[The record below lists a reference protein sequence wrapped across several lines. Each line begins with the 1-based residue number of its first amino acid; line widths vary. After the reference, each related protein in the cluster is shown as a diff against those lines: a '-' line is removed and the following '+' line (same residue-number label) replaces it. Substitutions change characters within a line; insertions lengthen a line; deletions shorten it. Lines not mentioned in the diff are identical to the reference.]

1 MDENRIRES
10 LKYGERVTL
19 ECKEAHGKIPNT
31 VYETYSSFANTMG
44 GLILLGV
51 KENIGN
57 SGSEPRFVFVGVDNP
72 EKRIKEFWDVIN
84 SNKVSANILME
95 DNVGYC
101 VVEGKTIIWIDVPQA
116 DYRFKPVYINENPLK
131 GSYKRNHEGDYH
143 CTVEEVK
150 AMMRD
155 SSESG
160 SDETLLVGYTMDDID
175 ETCLHKYR
183 QQYQN
188 MNPMH
193 AWNEEN
199 DMDFLKALGGY
210 KKDRITKQEGLTAA
224 GLLMFG
230 KGEAIRER
238 FGNIRM
244 DYVDFTDPLPGM
256 RWGDRLTYDGTW
268 ENNLYNYV
276 NIILRKLETGLR
288 KPFRLNGMVR
298 VDDTVVHQAVRE
310 AMINMIIHADYHCT
324 GVLKVEKYN
333 DGFLFSNPGSLK
345 MPVQKIYEGGHSVA
359 RNPRIQNMFRMIGYG
374 DNNGSGFPAILNTW
388 KKEKWRRPDL
398 HEDIELNLVNL
409 RLWMVSVLPQECSYE
424 LQKKFGDSFLCMSE
438 QEQVVLATAY
448 MEGDVSNA
456 RLQTVL
462 GLDSI
467 ETGRI
472 LIRLTELKMLVAV
485 NKRRWTTYHINDGFG
500 QIDLQVDYSDPKLP
514 IDSLNSTDQ
523 AIIKLIQ
530 AKRRIKSVDVVE
542 NVDDVSTVQGAVK
555 AINRLIDRG
564 IVEKC
569 RQGRSIYYQLTDL
582 SNEVV

>member
-230 KGEAIRER
+230 KGEAVRER

-530 AKRRIKSVDVVE
+530 AKGRIKSVDVVE

>member
-44 GLILLGV
+44 GVILLGV

-230 KGEAIRER
+230 KGEAVRER

-500 QIDLQVDYSDPKLP
+500 QIDFQVDYSDPKLP

-530 AKRRIKSVDVVE
+530 AKGRIKSVDVVE

>member
-230 KGEAIRER
+230 KGEAVRER

-530 AKRRIKSVDVVE
+530 AKGRIKSVDVVE

-564 IVEKC
+564 IIEKC

>member
-230 KGEAIRER
+230 KGEAVRER

-485 NKRRWTTYHINDGFG
+485 NKRRWTTYRINDGFG

-530 AKRRIKSVDVVE
+530 AKGRIKSVDVVE

-564 IVEKC
+564 IVQKC

>member
-101 VVEGKTIIWIDVPQA
+101 VVESKTIIWIDVPQA

-160 SDETLLVGYTMDDID
+160 SDETLLIGYTMDDID

-230 KGEAIRER
+230 KGEAVRER

-530 AKRRIKSVDVVE
+530 AKGRIKSVDVVE

>member
-530 AKRRIKSVDVVE
+530 AKGRIKSVDVVE

>member
-230 KGEAIRER
+230 KGEAVRER

-244 DYVDFTDPLPGM
+244 DYVDFKDPLPGM

-530 AKRRIKSVDVVE
+530 AKGRIKSVDVVE

>member
-1 MDENRIRES
+1 MDENRIREN

-57 SGSEPRFVFVGVDNP
+57 SGSEPRSVFVGVDNP

-530 AKRRIKSVDVVE
+530 AKGRIKSVDVVE

>member
-230 KGEAIRER
+230 KGEAVRER

-256 RWGDRLTYDGTW
+256 RWSDRLTYDGTW

-462 GLDSI
+462 DLDSI

-530 AKRRIKSVDVVE
+530 DKGRIKSVDVVE

-582 SNEVV
+582 SNEIV

>member
-57 SGSEPRFVFVGVDNP
+57 SGSEPRSVFVGVDNP

-230 KGEAIRER
+230 KGEAVRER

-374 DNNGSGFPAILNTW
+374 DNIGSGFPAILNTW

-530 AKRRIKSVDVVE
+530 AKGRIKSVDVVE

>member
-160 SDETLLVGYTMDDID
+160 SDETLLIGYTMDDID

-230 KGEAIRER
+230 KGEAVRER

-530 AKRRIKSVDVVE
+530 AKGRIKSVDVVE

>member
-44 GLILLGV
+44 GVILLGV

-230 KGEAIRER
+230 KGEAVRER

-530 AKRRIKSVDVVE
+530 AKGRIKSVDVVE

>member
-84 SNKVSANILME
+84 SNKVSANTLME

-101 VVEGKTIIWIDVPQA
+101 VVEDKTIIWIDVPQA

-230 KGEAIRER
+230 KGEAVRER

-530 AKRRIKSVDVVE
+530 AKGRIKSVDVVE

>member
-57 SGSEPRFVFVGVDNP
+57 SGSEPRSVFVGVDNP

-230 KGEAIRER
+230 KGEAVRER

-530 AKRRIKSVDVVE
+530 AKGRIKSVDVVE

>member
-230 KGEAIRER
+230 KGDAVRER

-244 DYVDFTDPLPGM
+244 DYVDFTDPLSGM

-345 MPVQKIYEGGHSVA
+345 MPVQKIYEGVHSVA

-530 AKRRIKSVDVVE
+530 AKGWIKSVDVVE